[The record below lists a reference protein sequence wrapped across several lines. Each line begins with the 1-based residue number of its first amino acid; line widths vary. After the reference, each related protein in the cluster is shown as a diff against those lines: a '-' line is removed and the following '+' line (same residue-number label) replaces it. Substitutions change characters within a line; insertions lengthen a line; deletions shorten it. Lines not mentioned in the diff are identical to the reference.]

1 MQRKI
6 YDRIHED
13 LLSFNRQLEMS
24 TSVQKRLITLR
35 ANVHELST
43 ELNDPEASDKYPAH
57 INVNR
62 LMDSIA
68 RYITQSLPHHEHA
81 FYFNPTRASCQYPES
96 MPPASGAV

>member
-6 YDRIHED
+6 YNRIHED

-35 ANVHELST
+35 TNVHELST
-43 ELNDPEASDKYPAH
+43 ELDDPEASGKYPAY
-57 INVNR
+57 ISVNK

-68 RYITQSLPHHEHA
+68 RYITQGLPHYEDA
-81 FYFNPTRASCQYPES
+81 FYFSPTRTSCQYSES

>member
-6 YDRIHED
+6 YDRIHGD

-24 TSVQKRLITLR
+24 TGVQKRLITLR

-43 ELNDPEASDKYPAH
+43 ELNDPEASDRYPAH
-57 INVNR
+57 ISVNR

-68 RYITQSLPHHEHA
+68 RYITQSLPHYEDA
-81 FYFNPTRASCQYPES
+81 FYFSPTRTSFQYSES
-96 MPPASGAV
+96 MPPAPGAV